1 MKVKKKNKIVKKS
14 ENFDSLDIKKKL
26 MIYVENWKYFLI
38 STIIIFCLAVL
49 FLKSTQKIY
58 QTTAKIKILDNS
70 KELNI
75 SFDALTLMGKSQINL
90 ENEIEVLKSYRLLK
104 SVIEELNL
112 ETDYSTNSNITSTET
127 GSNPFIVTSTINDNN
142 LKSPLNYLIKITSN
156 GYIIT
161 NKSDNSTVKINSLTY
176 SSTKAN
182 MPISIQPRVGYTH
195 KNYIGSEYNVSIDSK
210 LNTLKKLTD
219 NLQIE
224 NIGKESEILSISIT
238 NTNKEKSEK
247 IINKIIEQFNDDGIH
262 DRQLV
267 SQRTIDF
274 VNERFNYLS
283 KELENIEENKKDY
296 KKENKLSVI
305 EFDVENSIQNKS
317 ISQSELYK
325 SETQL
330 ELAKFIKEALNKNNA
345 NLIPADIG
353 IENEEINNAINDY
366 NKLVLEKQRLSTSA
380 GKKNPAILILNN
392 DLEENKKNIERTI
405 ENYNTKLKIELTKF
419 KKVNSNFNSQFA
431 KLPEQEKRLRSIE
444 RQQKIKESL
453 YLLLLQKREEA
464 AINLAIINPSV
475 KIVDF
480 AITNQNPVFPK
491 ASIIYSI
498 AFLLSIFIPFL
509 IINISNLLNTTID
522 SKSDLEEYLPSVP
535 IVGEIPFLKDVNLG
549 MKSSQISVLS
559 NVFNLVCANI
569 NYILPLDKK
578 SQGKVI
584 YITSSIKNEGK
595 TFSSINIAFSYA
607 NLGKKVLLIG
617 ADLRNPQI
625 EKYLNL
631 NKNPKGLSDYL
642 YINEM
647 KWEDAI
653 SKCPFYP
660 DNLDILSSGTTPP
673 NPANLLVNGKFKLL
687 IEDAKANYDYIIVDT
702 APTLLVSDTKLIIN
716 HADAL
721 IILCRINHTEKELL
735 RHIKDTITQF
745 RSNNVAVLLNHSYCK
760 FNKKYNYGYEYGYTQ
775 NA

>member
-1 MKVKKKNKIVKKS
+1 MKIKKKNKITKNS
-14 ENFDSLDIKKKL
+14 ENFDSLDLKKKV

-38 STIIIFCLAVL
+38 STIIIFSLAVV

-112 ETDYSTNSNITSTET
+112 ETNYVINSNISSNET
-127 GSNPFIVTSTINDNN
+127 NSNPFIITTTLDDNN

-161 NKSDNSTVKINSLTY
+161 NKIDNSIVKINSLSY
-176 SSTKAN
+176 SSIKAN
-182 MPISIQPRVGYTH
+182 LPISIQPREGYVL
-195 KNYIGSEYNVSIDSK
+195 NDYIGNEYNVIIDSK

-224 NIGKESEILSISIT
+224 NLGKESEILSISIT
-238 NTNKEKSEK
+238 NANKEKSEK
-247 IINKIIEQFNDDGIH
+247 IINKIIEQFNDDGIQ

-305 EFDVENSIQNKS
+305 EFDVENSLQNKS

-330 ELAKFIKEALNKNNA
+330 ELAKFIKEALSKNNA

-353 IENEEINNAINDY
+353 IDNEEINNAINEY
-366 NKLVLEKQRLSTSA
+366 NKLVLEKQRLSTSG
-380 GKKNPAILILNN
+380 GKKNPAIQVLNN

-405 ENYNTKLKIELTKF
+405 ENYNTKLRIELTKF

-475 KIVDF
+475 KVVDF
-480 AITNQNPVFPK
+480 AITNQSPVFPK

-509 IINISNLLNTTID
+509 IINISNLLNTTIN
-522 SKSDLEEYLPSVP
+522 SKSDLDEYLPSIP
-535 IVGEIPFLKDVNLG
+535 IVGEIPFLKEVNLG
-549 MKSSQISVLS
+549 IKSSQTSILS

-631 NKNPKGLSDYL
+631 KKNPKGLSDYL
-642 YINEM
+642 HLSEM
-647 KWEDAI
+647 KWQDVI
-653 SKCPFYP
+653 SKSSFYP
-660 DNLDILSSGTTPP
+660 DNLDLLTTGTIPP
-673 NPANLLVNGKFKLL
+673 NPANLLVNGKFKSL
-687 IEDAKANYDYIIVDT
+687 IEDAKTVYDYVIVDT
-702 APTLLVSDTKLIIN
+702 APTLFVSDTKLILN

-721 IILCRINHTEKELL
+721 IILCRINHTDKELL
-735 RHIKDTITQF
+735 RHIEDTVSKF
-745 RSNNVAVLLNHSYCK
+745 KSNNVAVLLNHSLSK
-760 FNKKYNYGYEYGYTQ
+760 FNKKYNYGNEYDK
-775 NA
+775 NS